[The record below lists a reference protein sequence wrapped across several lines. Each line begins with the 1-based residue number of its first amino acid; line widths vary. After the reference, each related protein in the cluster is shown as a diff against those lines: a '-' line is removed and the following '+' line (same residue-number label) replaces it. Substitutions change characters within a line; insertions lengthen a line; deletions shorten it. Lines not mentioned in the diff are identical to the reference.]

1 MRFGEELDVLP
12 SQLFGLLLFLVR
24 DVFECVGHTPQVI
37 TSLLEHLLSKR
48 MKLLWREH
56 FTCSQHLKAS
66 GSGALPVGS
75 RGLRFKCV
83 RDTTADPD
91 DLELTTTATNR

>member
-1 MRFGEELDVLP
+1 MRFREELDVLS

-37 TSLLEHLLSKR
+37 TSLFEHLLPKR

-56 FTCSQHLKAS
+56 FTCNQHYFTDAPAFREVGHKA
-66 GSGALPVGS
+66 
-75 RGLRFKCV
+75 C
-83 RDTTADPD
+83 TT
-91 DLELTTTATNR
+91 